1 MSLGESRLISLLMHV
16 VVHEGSNGC
25 ESCNKPL
32 IRAMSKIIND
42 YIEYNLPLSF
52 LPSKVDGEDVL
63 RNFLRCHG
71 VEARNRAQEEKKSDE
86 KI

>member
-1 MSLGESRLISLLMHV
+1 
-16 VVHEGSNGC
+16 
-25 ESCNKPL
+25 
-32 IRAMSKIIND
+32 MSKIIND

-71 VEARNRAQEEKKSDE
+71 VEARNRAQEEEKSDE